1 MKVHYGL
8 KTVLNLDFAIVTSGT
23 FDGVHTGH
31 QRILQHLQTLK
42 AQNPN
47 AQTVVI
53 TFAPHPRLVLFPE
66 QKDLKVLNAL
76 EEKIELLEKFGVDH
90 LLVIPFDQKF
100 AEQSS
105 EDFVNEVLLNLLKTK
120 ILVMGYDHRFGKNRQ
135 GSLEYLRANKEKY
148 HFEVIEIPPHE
159 VEAVTV
165 SSTKI
170 RQALSEGNIAVA
182 NQYLGNPYTLWGRV
196 MVGRQ
201 LGRKIGFPTAN
212 LVPLD
217 EYKLVPADGI
227 YAVTVHR
234 RKTWHKGMLYIGK
247 RETLGYG
254 LERSVEVHIFDF
266 SDSVYDEVLALYFH
280 KFLRADRKF
289 GSIDEMR
296 IQLITDKVSALEA
309 LKAV

>member
-8 KTVLNLDFAIVTSGT
+8 TTVLNLDFAIVTSGT

-31 QRILQHLQTLK
+31 QRILQHLASLK
-42 AQNPN
+42 AQHSNSE
-47 AQTVVI
+47 TVVI
-53 TFAPHPRLVLFPE
+53 TFAPHPRLVLFPN

-76 EEKIELLEKFGVDH
+76 EEKIDLLGKLGVDH
-90 LLVIPFDQKF
+90 LLVIPFDQTF
-100 AEQSS
+100 AEQTSA
-105 EDFVNEVLLNLLKTK
+105 DFVEEVLVKMLKTK
-120 ILVMGYDHRFGKNRQ
+120 VLVMGYDHRFGKNRE
-135 GSLEYLRANKEKY
+135 GSLEYLRANRKKY
-148 HFEVIEIPPHE
+148 DFEVVEIPPHE

-227 YAVTVHR
+227 YAVTVR
-234 RKTWHKGMLYIGK
+234 RNTTWHKGMLYIGK

-266 SDSVYDEVLALYFH
+266 SESVYDEVLAVYFH
-280 KFLRADRKF
+280 KFLRGDRKF